1 MSTTLAPPRQR
12 DGVVNPLAGGSCPA
26 NVRETKIAFGFVP
39 QADLVTIN
47 APAELWSMTKTNPA
61 LAVVT
66 PVMEDDAQDIG
77 KGDEFPTTV
86 YPTNMD
92 TGVAIEKY
100 CSSEFMAW
108 LFCFATGKATK
119 TIVGTTGQSYAAVPS
134 DPVVDCINVPPFTY
148 AELIRPEPDSVID
161 RGLIG
166 MVINDFA
173 IMLESGPGR
182 ANCRVTVN
190 CVGTGSIANPSGITM
205 PALETEHFLNAS
217 GASINIQG
225 IDYVLETSF
234 ISAEFRWNNN
244 IRLPSGY
251 YPGSGTQNGFAIRG
265 RMEYGNRECTFTF
278 VARAAKGSREFNN
291 LMSLT
296 EGPAVITVKGAQ
308 IGAGP
313 QNHQFSINAQRT
325 MMSAVVNGEADGIV
339 TVNCTVRV
347 LKPPAGPYITMSA
360 VTERTGIFGL

>member
-1 MSTTLAPPRQR
+1 MSTAVLDPR
-12 DGVVNPLAGGSCPA
+12 AGAASCPA
-26 NVRETKIAFGFVP
+26 NIRETKIAFGFVP
-39 QADLVTIN
+39 QADLATIN
-47 APAELWSMTKTNPA
+47 TALQIWSMTKTNPA

-108 LFCFATGKATK
+108 LFCFTTGKATK
-119 TIVGTTGQSYAAVPS
+119 TTIGSGFSYAAVPS

-148 AELIRPEPDSVID
+148 AEQIRPEPDSVVD
-161 RGLIG
+161 RALLG

-182 ANCRVTVN
+182 ANCRVAVN
-190 CVGTGSIANPSGITM
+190 CVGTGSVTNPSGIVV
-205 PALETEHFLNAS
+205 PALQTEHMLNAS
-217 GASINIQG
+217 GAAINIQG
-225 IDYVLETSF
+225 IDYVLEASF

-251 YPGSGTQNGFAIRG
+251 YPGSGQQNGFAIRG
-265 RMEYGNRECTFTF
+265 RMEYGNREATLAF
-278 VARAAKGSREFNN
+278 VARAAKGSQEFNN
-291 LMSLT
+291 LMSLH
-296 EGPAVITVKGAQ
+296 EGPATLTVKGAL
-308 IGAGP
+308 IGVGP
-313 QNHQFSINAQRT
+313 QNHLFTLNMPRT

-339 TVNCTVRV
+339 TVNCTVRI
-347 LKPPAGPYITMSA
+347 LKPTTGAYMSMTA
-360 VTERTGIFGL
+360 MCEKDGIFGL

>member
-1 MSTTLAPPRQR
+1 MATAAPPLRE
-12 DGVVNPLAGGSCPA
+12 VINPQAGAPSCPA
-26 NVRETKIAFGFVP
+26 NIRETKIAFGFVP

-47 APAELWSMTKTNPA
+47 TALQIWSMTKTNPA
-61 LAVVT
+61 LAIVT
-66 PVMEDDAQDIG
+66 PVMEDDANDIG

-108 LFCFATGKATK
+108 LFCFTTGKATK
-119 TIVGTTGQSYAAVPS
+119 TTVGGTGFSYAAVPS

-148 AELIRPEPDSVID
+148 AEQIRPEPDSVID

-190 CVGTGSIANPSGITM
+190 CVGTGSIANPSGITF
-205 PALETEHFLNAS
+205 PAVQTEHFLNAS
-217 GASINIQG
+217 GAAINIQG

-234 ISAEFRWNNN
+234 ISAEYRWNNN

-265 RMEYGNRECTFTF
+265 RMEYGNREATFTF

-291 LMSLT
+291 LMTLH
-296 EGPAVITVKGAQ
+296 EGPATITVKGAL

-313 QNHQFSINAQRT
+313 QTHLFSILATRT

-339 TVNCTVRV
+339 TVNCTVRI
-347 LKPPAGPYITMSA
+347 LKPTTGAYITMTA
-360 VTERTGIFGL
+360 TCEKDGIFGL